1 MAYFFINGH
10 WEKRIWYAEP
20 RNPIDEKQAAKERK
34 ARQIGCNTIQILIKQ
49 RMKELGCEYRM
60 HAEERNNRL
69 QLAVKLQ
76 KKRMLKVSFPMNN
89 VELAKSYLTQIE
101 EYVKAIDSIPM
112 NFRIANQ
119 GNGMK
124 WDKEG

>member
-1 MAYFFINGH
+1 MAYYFINGH
-10 WEKRIWYAEP
+10 WEEP
-20 RNPIDEKQAAKERK
+20 INPIDEKQTAKERK

-60 HAEERNNRL
+60 HSDERNNRL

-89 VELAKSYLTQIE
+89 VELAKNYLTQIE

-124 WDKEG
+124 WEKE